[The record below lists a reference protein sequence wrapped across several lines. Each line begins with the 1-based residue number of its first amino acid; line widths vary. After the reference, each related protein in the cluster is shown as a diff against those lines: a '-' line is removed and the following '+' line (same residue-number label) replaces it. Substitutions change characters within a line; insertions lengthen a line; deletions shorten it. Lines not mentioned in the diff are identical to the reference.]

1 MVQDGEAGDPHSETR
16 SHHTTTVTV
25 KRRVRGGAVTIE
37 REVWFKGAVF
47 VIEEEVYSESDNS
60 SCYTSEDSWSEEE
73 ELEDRYCTSFPLI
86 SELKMR
92 MAAGKDCPGDGGE
105 AATGGYGAW

>member
-1 MVQDGEAGDPHSETR
+1 VVQDREAVDPHSETG

-25 KRRVRGGAVTIE
+25 KRRVRGGAVTTE

-47 VIEEEVYSESDNS
+47 IIEEEVYSESDNS

-73 ELEDRYCTSFPLI
+73 ELDDRYCASFPLI
-86 SELKMR
+86 SELKKR
-92 MAAGKDCPGDGGE
+92 AA
-105 AATGGYGAW
+105 A